1 MEISEIRRQVRGAIE
16 DAKRRTAE
24 RRGRVAEATRSYEQ
38 FLSGIAVPM
47 FHAVAQALAA
57 EGHRFKVNT
66 PGQAVRLVPERA
78 TEDHIEVA
86 LDSERDVPA
95 VVVRAVRGRG
105 RRTIS
110 TERLLAEHKSIG
122 DISDQDLI
130 AALAEELVPF
140 VEG

>member
-1 MEISEIRRQVRGAIE
+1 MELSEIRRQVRGAIE

-24 RRGRVAEATRSYEQ
+24 RRNRVAEATREYEQ
-38 FLSGIAVPM
+38 FLAGIAVPM
-47 FHAVAQALAA
+47 FHGLAQALVG

-66 PGQAVRLVPERA
+66 PGQAVRLVPERS

-105 RRTIS
+105 RRMLS
-110 TERLLAEHKSIG
+110 TERLLAERKRIG
-122 DISDQDLI
+122 EISEQELL
-130 AALAEELVPF
+130 ALVVEELVPF
-140 VEG
+140 VER